1 MKKLTAITLLV
12 ILSFASCKK
21 EEQKFC
27 WKCTLFPPN
36 SSNTGVSSINKTVS
50 DVCNQTEA
58 EIRAYETDNTK
69 TTKTSNGSIVTIQSM
84 KCSQSQ

>member
-1 MKKLTAITLLV
+1 MKQLTAITLLV

-27 WKCTLFPPN
+27 WKCTFMPTN
-36 SSNTGVSSINKTVS
+36 ATGTGVSSINKTVT
-50 DVCNQTEA
+50 DVCNKTEA

-69 TTKTSNGSIVTIQSM
+69 TKTPNGSTVTIQSM